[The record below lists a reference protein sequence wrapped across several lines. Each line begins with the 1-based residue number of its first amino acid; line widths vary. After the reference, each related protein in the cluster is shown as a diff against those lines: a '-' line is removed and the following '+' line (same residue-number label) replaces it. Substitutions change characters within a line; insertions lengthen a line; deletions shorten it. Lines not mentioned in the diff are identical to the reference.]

1 MLLTIK
7 GGTKKQRADVQSIA
21 TYVGLKL
28 LHPKTF
34 PLIEVDIDLI
44 NNLYDKEG
52 NIGDVIQED
61 TNYRP
66 KWFTM
71 QVDTSV
77 SRRRM
82 LETVCHE
89 MVHIQQFAT
98 GRLHEIS
105 RGTKWEGKLY
115 KNEPDYWDRPWE
127 IEAYAEQEKML
138 TAFKYESVA

>member
-52 NIGDVIQED
+52 NIGDVI
-61 TNYRP
+61 
-66 KWFTM
+66 
-71 QVDTSV
+71 
-77 SRRRM
+77 
-82 LETVCHE
+82 
-89 MVHIQQFAT
+89 
-98 GRLHEIS
+98 
-105 RGTKWEGKLY
+105 
-115 KNEPDYWDRPWE
+115 
-127 IEAYAEQEKML
+127 
-138 TAFKYESVA
+138 